1 MTSQFELY
9 CGDVEILREFLTTT
23 TKKFIITFTLEKH
36 DPENCVESGLE
47 EIISIKK

>member
-9 CGDVEILREFLTTT
+9 CGDVEILREFLTTK
-23 TKKFIITFTLEKH
+23 KKFMITFTLEKH